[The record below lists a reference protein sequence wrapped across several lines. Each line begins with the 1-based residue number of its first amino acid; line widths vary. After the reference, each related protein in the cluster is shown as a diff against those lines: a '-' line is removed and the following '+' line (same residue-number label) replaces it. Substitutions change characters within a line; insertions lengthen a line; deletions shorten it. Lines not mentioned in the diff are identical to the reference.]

1 MSKTY
6 ADTYLYREYPEY
18 EKKLFGFILNAE
30 RIDTKSKEFEDI
42 LIDIKRSK
50 ISNALAKVATSDNV
64 ILGLMPDS
72 QLPKSFKVFAAKDVK
87 LDKSKTKVF
96 IDVSGFIQFKDGQYV
111 CKNMEWLTSYL
122 INAMTSLI
130 YAIKP
135 TLFESNGSIVL
146 NGSMAFTKLFTYI
159 IDRMYKISS
168 VTQLKNRVSFLACMY
183 YQINILSKA
192 YNDTTIA
199 SCIKASGCTEN
210 DARWAMTIIKNDA
223 FSNIDTF
230 VKALTKLGFNDLKTS
245 AVVSMWMK
253 SFGTGT
259 TMALEFF
266 PTLSAM
272 LTDTYVGGYLNQ
284 QLSIEKIVDR
294 TVIDFTKQI
303 LTIGAGVV

>member
-1 MSKTY
+1 
-6 ADTYLYREYPEY
+6 
-18 EKKLFGFILNAE
+18 
-30 RIDTKSKEFEDI
+30 
-42 LIDIKRSK
+42 
-50 ISNALAKVATSDNV
+50 
-64 ILGLMPDS
+64 
-72 QLPKSFKVFAAKDVK
+72 
-87 LDKSKTKVF
+87 
-96 IDVSGFIQFKDGQYV
+96 
-111 CKNMEWLTSYL
+111 
-122 INAMTSLI
+122 
-130 YAIKP
+130 
-135 TLFESNGSIVL
+135 
-146 NGSMAFTKLFTYI
+146 
-159 IDRMYKISS
+159 
-168 VTQLKNRVSFLACMY
+168 MY
-183 YQINILSKA
+183 YQINILSKV

-210 DARWAMTIIKNDA
+210 DARWAMTMIKNDA

>member
-18 EKKLFGFILNAE
+18 EKKMYGFILKAE

-50 ISNALAKVATSDNV
+50 ISNALAKVITSDNV
-64 ILGLMPDS
+64 ILGTMPDS
-72 QLPKSFKVFAAKDVK
+72 QLPKSFKVFAAKDLK

-96 IDVSGFIQFKDGQYV
+96 IDVSGYIIFKDGQYV

-122 INAMTSLI
+122 INGMTSLI
-130 YAIKP
+130 YAMKP
-135 TLFESNGSIVL
+135 SLFESNGSIVL
-146 NGSMAFTKLFTYI
+146 NGSTAFMKLFSYV

-168 VTQLKNRVSFLACMY
+168 VVQLKNRVNFLACMY
-183 YQINILSKA
+183 FQVNLLSKA
-192 YNDTTIA
+192 INDTTIA
-199 SCIKASGCTEN
+199 SCIKTSGCTEN
-210 DARWAMTIIKNDA
+210 DARWAMAIIKESDFND
-223 FSNIDTF
+223 IDAF

-245 AVVSMWMK
+245 AVVAMWMK
-253 SFGTGT
+253 AFGTGT

-284 QLSIEKIVDR
+284 QLSIEKIVDK

-303 LTIGAGVV
+303 LTIGASVV